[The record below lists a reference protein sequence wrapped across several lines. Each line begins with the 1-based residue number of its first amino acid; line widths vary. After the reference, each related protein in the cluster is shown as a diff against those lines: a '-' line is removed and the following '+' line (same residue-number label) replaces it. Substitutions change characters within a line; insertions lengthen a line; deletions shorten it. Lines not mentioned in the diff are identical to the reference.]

1 MTDVQDKPVCVEPPS
16 SAVSTMLPAFAAER
30 RRPQHGACSTA
41 PAARRPQLAIDIIC
55 LQALSSKPAGRRCCC
70 RSMGQTDETDK
81 RTPERCID
89 RAPHTAGSVD
99 KLINIELV
107 IKWWCCVHMSGIGG
121 FPFRKESV
129 ARIPSMTVEAPIT
142 KVGRRT

>member
-1 MTDVQDKPVCVEPPS
+1 
-16 SAVSTMLPAFAAER
+16 MLPAFAAER
-30 RRPQHGACSTA
+30 RRLQHGARSTA
-41 PAARRPQLAIDIIC
+41 PAPRTQLAIDIIC

-99 KLINIELV
+99 KLINMELV
-107 IKWWCCVHMSGIGG
+107 IKW
-121 FPFRKESV
+121 
-129 ARIPSMTVEAPIT
+129 
-142 KVGRRT
+142 